1 MKRVAGRIE
10 DSADKGYNSNLPL
23 KTNKD
28 RLLRSAIVLAQE
40 LGDAGIVVFTRNGL
54 LPQALAALRAW
65 RCPIYAFTD
74 DPQVLRHMLLMWG
87 VEPFLLEFTP
97 DPEETIGGAFAY
109 LLRRGWV
116 KPGDWMVVV
125 TNVIVGKKMIDSIQ
139 MRPVE

>member
-1 MKRVAGRIE
+1 M
-10 DSADKGYNSNLPL
+10 
-23 KTNKD
+23 
-28 RLLRSAIVLAQE
+28 LAQE

-54 LPQALAALRAW
+54 LPQALSALRAW

-74 DPQVLRHMLLMWG
+74 EPQVFRHMLLMWG
-87 VEPFLLEFTP
+87 VEPFLVKFAGG
-97 DPEETIGGAFAY
+97 PEETISDAFAY

-125 TNVIVGKKMIDSIQ
+125 TNVLAGEKTIDSIQ

>member
-10 DSADKGYNSNLPL
+10 ASTPKGYNSSLPL

-28 RLLRSAIVLAQE
+28 RLLRSAVVLAQE
-40 LGDAGIVVFTRNGL
+40 LGEAGIVVFTRNGL

-74 DPQVLRHMLLMWG
+74 DPRVLRQMLLIWG
-87 VEPFLLEFTP
+87 VEPFLLDFTP
-97 DPEETIGGAFAY
+97 DPEETITGAFAY

-116 KPGDWMVVV
+116 KHGDWMVVI
-125 TNVIVGKKMIDSIQ
+125 TNVLVGAKTIDSIQ
-139 MRPVE
+139 MRPIE